1 MAKRK
6 DLGFQ
11 ILSRVG
17 RNGSGWLSDMQI
29 HSPAHPELSLHF
41 PALASPHHHP
51 PPSLSC
57 TVSSS
62 SAEWRSHV
70 TLSPCP
76 FCPMLK
82 KARPGPYPRVPSP
95 NEAQD
100 LCSGVLGVSPTLIVT
115 GAPYLQKRKH
125 RCPKCHRP
133 PGHGLARAE
142 ASQADPASSSLPP
155 GPSATPACP
164 PGVRSEG
171 ARNLP

>member
-29 HSPAHPELSLHF
+29 HSPAHPELSLHL

-62 SAEWRSHV
+62 PEEWRSHV

-82 KARPGPYPRVPSP
+82 KARPGPYLGVPSP
-95 NEAQD
+95 NKAQD
-100 LCSGVLGVSPTLIVT
+100 LCSGVLGVSPTLMVT
-115 GAPYLQKRKH
+115 GAPSPEKEAHVPQVPQATWQRAGKGRNFIGRSHQQL
-125 RCPKCHRP
+125 PAPGSFCH
-133 PGHGLARAE
+133 
-142 ASQADPASSSLPP
+142 
-155 GPSATPACP
+155 PSFPTR
-164 PGVRSEG
+164 G
-171 ARNLP
+171 

>member
-11 ILSRVG
+11 SLSRVG

-41 PALASPHHHP
+41 PALAPPPHP

-62 SAEWRSHV
+62 PAEGRSHV

-82 KARPGPYPRVPSP
+82 KARPGPYLGVPSP

-100 LCSGVLGVSPTLIVT
+100 LCSGVLGVSPTLMVT
-115 GAPYLQKRKH
+115 GAPSLQKRKH
-125 RCPKCHRP
+125 TCPECHRP
-133 PGHGLARAE
+133 PGNGLARAA
-142 ASQADPASSSLPP
+142 ASQAGPASSSLPRFLL
-155 GPSATPACP
+155 P
-164 PGVRSEG
+164 PQLSHQGVRSEG

>member
-11 ILSRVG
+11 SLSRVG

-41 PALASPHHHP
+41 PALAPPPHP

-62 SAEWRSHV
+62 PAEGRSHV

-82 KARPGPYPRVPSP
+82 KARPGPYLGVPSP

-100 LCSGVLGVSPTLIVT
+100 LCSGVLGVSPTLMVT
-115 GAPYLQKRKH
+115 GAPSLQKRKH
-125 RCPKCHRP
+125 TC
-133 PGHGLARAE
+133 
-142 ASQADPASSSLPP
+142 
-155 GPSATPACP
+155 PSATGHLATGWQGQQLHRQVPPAVPCP
-164 PGVRSEG
+164 GSFCHPSFPTRE
-171 ARNLP
+171 